1 MDNVTQYKKATNWG
15 TGYEGTI
22 ANNCRYLL
30 VIFNIFKPKKLQYLQ
45 LITGWVQ
52 AVVSYC
58 QTKSIPLNSIN
69 SSIVYIRVVKSI
81 L

>member
-30 VIFNIFKPKKLQYLQ
+30 VIFNIFKPKKLRYPTYYRLGAGCGIILSDEVFTSQFYQ
-45 LITGWVQ
+45 LKH
-52 AVVSYC
+52 SLY
-58 QTKSIPLNSIN
+58 
-69 SSIVYIRVVKSI
+69 
-81 L
+81 